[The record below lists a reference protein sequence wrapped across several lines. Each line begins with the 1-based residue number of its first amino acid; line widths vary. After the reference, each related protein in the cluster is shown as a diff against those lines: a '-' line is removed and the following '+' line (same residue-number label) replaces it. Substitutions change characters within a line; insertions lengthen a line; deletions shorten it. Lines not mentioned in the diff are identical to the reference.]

1 MRWNDNVPVTT
12 MSDILGTNPV
22 ATWSRYSRTSKNYND
37 VLQPDI
43 IRKYNVSMGC
53 IDRFYQN
60 NNHLRI
66 KIKSKKRF

>member
-1 MRWNDNVPVTT
+1 

-22 ATWSRYSRTSKNYND
+22 ATWSCYIRTSKNYIH
-37 VLQPDI
+37 VPQPDI
-43 IRKYNVSMGC
+43 IRKYNVSMGG

-66 KIKSKKRF
+66 KINSKKWF

>member
-1 MRWNDNVPVTT
+1 MRWNDNVQVTT

-22 ATWSRYSRTSKNYND
+22 ATWSRYSRASNNYID
-37 VLQPDI
+37 VPQPDI
-43 IRKYNVSMGC
+43 IRKYNVSMGG

-66 KIKSKKRF
+66 KINSKKWF